1 MNMPQI
7 RNYYEILGISPTTE
21 QALIKAAAQRK
32 ANEINEAFRVLN
44 DPQQRHLY
52 DAKVLKLNLPANSN
66 TIENDSSI
74 NPTLDKT
81 TSSTCSTTKPLLD
94 MESNAVPVN
103 NRRSYRS
110 SVRFSTQKEVQA
122 GSQLTLWWQNMKSRM
137 SIEAPTSIRDVV
149 IFIAALAFVG
159 YMASGFFTSPAERFA
174 KERVELKRLSSMQK

>member
-52 DAKVLKLNLPANSN
+52 DAKVLNLNLPANAN
-66 TIENDSSI
+66 TIENGGAVNS
-74 NPTLDKT
+74 TLDKT
-81 TSSTCSTTKPLLD
+81 TGSTSATTKTPQ
-94 MESNAVPVN
+94 ETNTAPVN
-103 NRRSYRS
+103 NRSYRS

-159 YMASGFFTSPAERFA
+159 YMASGFFTSPTERFA
-174 KERVELKRLSSMQK
+174 KERVELKRLSAQQPK